1 MIGDDWGQVKK
12 ITVWDYGGQSPF
24 IPLCDFLD
32 LTPITIHQSQSS
44 DQVVDGAADAE

>member
-24 IPLCDFLD
+24 IPLCDVLD
-32 LTPITIHQSQSS
+32 LTPIRPQSQSS
-44 DQVVDGAADAE
+44 DQVVDGAADPE